1 MMLCISLAALV
12 SEDDVQSFET
22 IYEENKD
29 MLYRY
34 AYSILKDNAG
44 AEDAVQDAFVALADN
59 FEKTYTMDQSKIRS
73 YMVVIVRNA
82 AFRIYNRRKKETPAE
97 EFYTA
102 DEPSGEEIHIGI
114 ESEELR
120 RILFDK
126 IRSLDPKYGDLIMLR
141 YYHKMPEKDIAN
153 SLGISV
159 ENVKVRL
166 FRARNMLKD
175 MLREGG
181 YCER

>member
-1 MMLCISLAALV
+1 MMFCISLAALV
-12 SEDDVQSFET
+12 SENDVRSFET

-59 FEKTYTMDQSKIRS
+59 FEKTYSMERSRIRS
-73 YMVVIVRNA
+73 YLVVIVRNA
-82 AFRIYNRRKKETPAE
+82 AFKIYNRRKRETPAE
-97 EFYTA
+97 EFYSA
-102 DEPSGEEIHIGI
+102 GEPSGEEIHLGV
-114 ESEELR
+114 EDGELR
-120 RILFDK
+120 RTLFEM
-126 IRSLDPKYGDLIMLR
+126 IRKLEPKYGDLIMLR
-141 YYHKMPEKDIAN
+141 YFNKMPEKDIAE
-153 SLGISV
+153 SLGISIQ
-159 ENVKVRL
+159 NVKVRL

-181 YCER
+181 YSER